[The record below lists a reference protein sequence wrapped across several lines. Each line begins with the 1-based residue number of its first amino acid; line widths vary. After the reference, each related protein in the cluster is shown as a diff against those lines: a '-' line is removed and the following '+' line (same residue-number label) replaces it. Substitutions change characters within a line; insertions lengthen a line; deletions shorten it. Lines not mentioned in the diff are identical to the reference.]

1 MNMDE
6 MMDAINKVAWASEQL
21 DENLILCVTKNE
33 THYEW
38 VVVERVAFQKEK
50 GKPVIVKRGP
60 LYNDEQN
67 LICELSGNLMD
78 SLIVQFHAFNYVF
91 NMGR

>member
-21 DENLILCVTKNE
+21 DKDKILCVIKND

-38 VVVERVAFQKEK
+38 ALIEREAFENDV
-50 GKPVIVKRGP
+50 PAIIKRGP
-60 LYNDEQN
+60 LYDDEKN

-78 SLIVQFHAFNYVF
+78 SLVVQFHAFNYVL

>member
-6 MMDAINKVAWASEQL
+6 MMDAINKVAWASGQL
-21 DENLILCVTKNE
+21 EENKTLCVTKND

-38 VVVERVAFQKEK
+38 LLIQREPFEK
-50 GKPVIVKRGP
+50 DRQVIKRGP

-78 SLIVQFHAFNYVF
+78 SLIVQFYAFNYVF